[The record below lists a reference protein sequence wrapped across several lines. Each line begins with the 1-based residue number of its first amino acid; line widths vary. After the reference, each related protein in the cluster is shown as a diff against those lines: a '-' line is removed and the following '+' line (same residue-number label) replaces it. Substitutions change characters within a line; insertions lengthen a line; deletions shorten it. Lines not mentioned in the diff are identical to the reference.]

1 MKKTRSLYR
10 RENRTGY
17 IFIAPWVFGFCL
29 FFLYPL
35 GYSLVLAFST
45 IKNNATFELEFVW
58 FKNFQDA
65 LTNDMEFMP
74 NLRSSLLDLV
84 NVPIAIIFSLFVATL
99 LNRNLKGRGF
109 FRAMF
114 LLPVLLGTG
123 AVMSAIQGNSSQVS
137 LSLGGAAQEAASSA
151 AVSFQD
157 LVIGDQ
163 LETLLG
169 SQLSGYVGAIVN
181 RISSVM
187 WLSGIQIIIFLGSLQ
202 TIPASLYEAAV
213 VDGASEFDKL
223 WKITLPM
230 VMPAVLLNTI
240 YTLIDSFTSSSNKV
254 ISYIQTVSFKNFL
267 LSYGSA
273 LSWMYFVIV
282 GVVIAVAF
290 AVIRRFTFY
299 QD

>member
-1 MKKTRSLYR
+1 M
-10 RENRTGY
+10 
-17 IFIAPWVFGFCL
+17 
-29 FFLYPL
+29 
-35 GYSLVLAFST
+35 LAFST

>member
-1 MKKTRSLYR
+1 M
-10 RENRTGY
+10 
-17 IFIAPWVFGFCL
+17 
-29 FFLYPL
+29 
-35 GYSLVLAFST
+35 
-45 IKNNATFELEFVW
+45 W

-187 WLSGIQIIIFLGSLQ
+187 
-202 TIPASLYEAAV
+202 
-213 VDGASEFDKL
+213 
-223 WKITLPM
+223 
-230 VMPAVLLNTI
+230 
-240 YTLIDSFTSSSNKV
+240 
-254 ISYIQTVSFKNFL
+254 
-267 LSYGSA
+267 
-273 LSWMYFVIV
+273 
-282 GVVIAVAF
+282 
-290 AVIRRFTFY
+290 
-299 QD
+299 

>member
-1 MKKTRSLYR
+1 M
-10 RENRTGY
+10 
-17 IFIAPWVFGFCL
+17 
-29 FFLYPL
+29 
-35 GYSLVLAFST
+35 
-45 IKNNATFELEFVW
+45 
-58 FKNFQDA
+58 
-65 LTNDMEFMP
+65 
-74 NLRSSLLDLV
+74 
-84 NVPIAIIFSLFVATL
+84 
-99 LNRNLKGRGF
+99 
-109 FRAMF
+109 
-114 LLPVLLGTG
+114 
-123 AVMSAIQGNSSQVS
+123 
-137 LSLGGAAQEAASSA
+137 
-151 AVSFQD
+151 
-157 LVIGDQ
+157 
-163 LETLLG
+163 
-169 SQLSGYVGAIVN
+169 
-181 RISSVM
+181 
-187 WLSGIQIIIFLGSLQ
+187 
-202 TIPASLYEAAV
+202 